1 MNFRWLKNVCFDE
14 EWKVFLEEYEEKEVI
29 TLDPDR
35 FETNAIKKA
44 VAKLMINSL
53 WGKLSQR
60 VDKQNT
66 VIVLDPAKFWK
77 VNHDTSLV
85 IVDVRPVNDK
95 LFVKYRQKEETLSSQ
110 KTSAVHL
117 AAYTTAFA
125 RLSPSWRWSDL
136 EIPVIQEN
144 EFFDVSFVFWYSD
157 TFESVPDSMKNRKG
171 IILREGIP
179 NLDELRKYK
188 KDPVL
193 IVIDDLMTK
202 IDQHCGMERLG
213 TPIETA
219 ST

>member
-1 MNFRWLKNVCFDE
+1 MFFIYSFRWLKNVCFDE

-171 IILREGIP
+171 
-179 NLDELRKYK
+179 
-188 KDPVL
+188 
-193 IVIDDLMTK
+193 TF
-202 IDQHCGMERLG
+202 CGKESQTWMN
-213 TPIETA
+213 
-219 ST
+219 